1 MHNKELKAK
10 FQKFWVNTNL
20 YYCWKVLLRNYKSK
34 NIEVVCTAMYPLVND
49 PYSHDTS
56 LYYMQ
61 HEGENFMDE
70 IVENI

>member
-56 LYYMQ
+56 
-61 HEGENFMDE
+61 
-70 IVENI
+70 IVCTTCSMKEKILWMR